1 MRDIKFRGKSFDNG
15 EFVFGDLTRY
25 SEEMSYITVD
35 LIEGEVY
42 QVDSKTVGQFTG
54 LKDKNGKE
62 IYEGD
67 IILDN
72 EITFDF
78 ITADNMGDVRIISRQ
93 HTVKYNQAT
102 CGLMRFNEN
111 SGYFTGNIGLYSR
124 DGLEVIGNIYENP
137 ELLEIHHED

>member
-1 MRDIKFRGKSFDNG
+1 MRDIKFRGKSFGNG

-54 LKDKNGKE
+54 LKNGNGQE

-67 IILDN
+67 ICRYSYINPLN
-72 EITFDF
+72 GEKKTITWKVEYSPGVFWLSNIDGNKQD
-78 ITADNMGDVRIISRQ
+78 T
-93 HTVKYNQAT
+93 
-102 CGLMRFNEN
+102 LLWMRHE
-111 SGYFTGNIGLYSR
+111 SV
-124 DGLEVIGNIYENP
+124 EVIGNIYENP